1 LKNQLEASVKNM
13 KTEVI
18 KLEVPA
24 DCNLILGQ
32 SHFIKTIEDIYEAM
46 VNTAPSSKFGVAFC
60 ESSGPCLVRREGN
73 DENLVKAAAQ
83 NALRVGAGHC
93 FILLLKNAYPINVLN
108 TIKNVPE
115 VCHVYCATANP
126 VEVVVAET
134 ELGRGI
140 LGVIDGKKSAGIEG
154 TEEVNERKK
163 FLRKIGYKF

>member
-1 LKNQLEASVKNM
+1 M

-18 KLEVPA
+18 RLEVPT

-93 FILLLKNAYPINVLN
+93 FILLLRNAYPINVLN
-108 TIKNVPE
+108 TLKNVPE

-126 VEVVVAET
+126 VEVVVAAT

-154 TEEVNERKK
+154 VEGVNERKK

>member
-1 LKNQLEASVKNM
+1 M

-18 KLEVPA
+18 RLEAPA

-32 SHFIKTIEDIYEAM
+32 SHFIKTVEDIYEAI

-83 NALRVGAGHC
+83 NALRIGAGHC
-93 FILLLKNAYPINVLN
+93 FILLLKDAYPINVLN
-108 TIKNVPE
+108 TIKTVPE
-115 VCHVYCATANP
+115 VCHIYCATANP

-134 ELGRGI
+134 DLGRGI
-140 LGVIDGKKSAGIEG
+140 LGVVDGKKSAGIEG

>member
-1 LKNQLEASVKNM
+1 M

-18 KLEVPA
+18 KLEAPA

-115 VCHVYCATANP
+115 ICHVYCATANP

-154 TEEVNERKK
+154 MEEVNERKK

>member
-1 LKNQLEASVKNM
+1 M

-115 VCHVYCATANP
+115 ICHVYCATANP